1 MALTQISVRLPDKP
15 GELVKF
21 TQMLHNNKF
30 KILSITVSQIPGL
43 CLFIIDRPEECIS
56 ILKNKNYDAD
66 IKEVIGVLLPH
77 NPSSSVEIE
86 KVAKIL
92 GDNEIN
98 IDFLYSSFIKKTNV
112 MIIHASDI
120 EKAKKALIS
129 NGVYLY
135 KENYS

>member
-1 MALTQISVRLPDKP
+1 MALTQISIRLPDKP

-56 ILKNKNYDAD
+56 ILKDKNYDAD

-92 GDNEIN
+92 GDNEVN

-112 MIIHASDI
+112 MIIHVSDI
-120 EKAKKALIS
+120 EKAKKALLS

-135 KENYS
+135 KKSYS

>member
-66 IKEVIGVLLPH
+66 LKEVIGVLLPH

-92 GDNEIN
+92 GDNEVN

-112 MIIHASDI
+112 MIIHVSDI
-120 EKAKKALIS
+120 EKAKEALSS

>member
-56 ILKNKNYDAD
+56 TLKNKNYDAD

-92 GDNEIN
+92 GDNEVN

-112 MIIHASDI
+112 MIIHVSDI
-120 EKAKKALIS
+120 EKAKKALLS

>member
-1 MALTQISVRLPDKP
+1 MALTQISVRLPDRP

-21 TQMLHNNKF
+21 TQMLHNNNF

-43 CLFIIDRPEECIS
+43 CLFIIDRSEECIN
-56 ILKNKNYDAD
+56 ILKDKNYDVD
-66 IKEVIGVLLPH
+66 FKEVIGVLLPH

-86 KVAKIL
+86 KVAEIL
-92 GDNEIN
+92 GDNEVN

-112 MIIHASDI
+112 MIIHVSDI
-120 EKAKKALIS
+120 EKAKKALSS